1 MPHKIQVH
9 GLRELLPSSR
19 TSWKQVNLISK
30 QILPTGTSQKAWKSE
45 MGICMLLLR
54 LIMYNVSAC
63 ALKEN
68 IYIVFRGSFQF
79 CNAFIPLKITESRS
93 TYSKLPRLTA
103 FQHKLN
109 NKFSSLCSRLFIS
122 NINMLMMKYAIPLKK
137 SLTCSKQKDLQSN
150 MYFCNNRLKLL

>member
-93 TYSKLPRLTA
+93 TYSKLPHLTA
-103 FQHKLN
+103 F
-109 NKFSSLCSRLFIS
+109 
-122 NINMLMMKYAIPLKK
+122 
-137 SLTCSKQKDLQSN
+137 
-150 MYFCNNRLKLL
+150 